1 MHNPH
6 LTYYTRTDQ
15 LRQIDIYH
23 LPSQHRI
30 HTIKAGDKTG
40 MAMCLALL
48 HHENTLTLIA
58 AFENGYAT
66 VQRLE
71 ADGQWV
77 TTYNSQVHSQP
88 VLSLSVHN
96 DFFITSSADSIVS
109 KHPIPTD
116 LFFPLQDPEPP
127 KITERVVE
135 IIDDEPKAT
144 SLLSAVLKS
153 SSSSQAPTGPSKKGV
168 AWKDPI
174 KTINTKHSGQQSL
187 DIRSDGRIFA
197 TAGWDSKVRVY
208 SVKTMKELAVLKWH
222 QVGCFAVAFADV
234 RISDKAKED
243 NKSTAQQGNVNKA
256 TTSVTKRTTSLVK
269 AGLSVK
275 EQRIATARQTHW
287 IAAGAKDGKI
297 SLWDIY

>member
-1 MHNPH
+1 
-6 LTYYTRTDQ
+6 
-15 LRQIDIYH
+15 
-23 LPSQHRI
+23 
-30 HTIKAGDKTG
+30 
-40 MAMCLALL
+40 MAMCLALF
-48 HHENTLTLIA
+48 HHENTLTLVA

-71 ADGQWV
+71 DDGRWV
-77 TTYNSQVHSQP
+77 TTYNSQAHSQP

-96 DFFITSSADSIVS
+96 DSFITSSADSIVA

-127 KITERVVE
+127 RSTERVVE

-144 SLLSAVLKS
+144 SLLSAGLKS
-153 SSSSQAPTGPSKKGV
+153 SSSQTPTGPSKKGI

-187 DIRSDGRIFA
+187 DIRSDGRVFA

-222 QVGCFAVAFADV
+222 QVGCFSVAFADV
-234 RISDKAKED
+234 KISDKAKEE
-243 NKSTAQQGNVNKA
+243 STANAQQEDGNKA
-256 TTSVTKRTTSLVK
+256 TTSLTKRTTSLVK

-275 EQRIATARQTHW
+275 EQRIETARQTHW

>member
-1 MHNPH
+1 
-6 LTYYTRTDQ
+6 
-15 LRQIDIYH
+15 
-23 LPSQHRI
+23 
-30 HTIKAGDKTG
+30 

-48 HHENTLTLIA
+48 HHKDALTLVA

-77 TTYNSQVHSQP
+77 TTYNSQAHSQP
-88 VLSLSVHN
+88 VLSLSVYN
-96 DFFITSSADSIVS
+96 DFFITSSADSIVA

-116 LFFPLQDPEPP
+116 LFFPLEDPEPP
-127 KITERVVE
+127 KSTERIVE
-135 IIDDEPKAT
+135 ILDDEPKAK
-144 SLLSAVLKS
+144 SLLSAGLKS
-153 SSSSQAPTGPSKKGV
+153 SSLQAATGTSKKGI
-168 AWKDPI
+168 AWKDPL

-208 SVKTMKELAVLKWH
+208 STKTMKELAVLKWH
-222 QVGCFAVAFADV
+222 QVGCYAVAFADV
-234 RISDKAKED
+234 KISDKAKEE
-243 NKSTAQQGNVNKA
+243 STSTTHQEDGNKA
-256 TTSVTKRTTSLVK
+256 TTSLTTRTTSLVK
-269 AGLSVK
+269 TGLSVK

>member
-1 MHNPH
+1 
-6 LTYYTRTDQ
+6 
-15 LRQIDIYH
+15 
-23 LPSQHRI
+23 
-30 HTIKAGDKTG
+30 
-40 MAMCLALL
+40 MCLALL
-48 HHENTLTLIA
+48 QHENILTLVA

-77 TTYNSQVHSQP
+77 TTYNSQAHSQP
-88 VLSLSVHN
+88 VLSLRVYD
-96 DFFITSSADSIVS
+96 DFFITSSADSIVA
-109 KHPIPTD
+109 KHPIPID
-116 LFFPLQDPEPP
+116 LFFPLQNPETPQS
-127 KITERVVE
+127 TERVVE

-144 SLLSAVLKS
+144 SLLSAGLKS
-153 SSSSQAPTGPSKKGV
+153 SSSKATKATSKKGI

-208 SVKTMKELAVLKWH
+208 SIKTMKELAVLKWH
-222 QVGCFAVAFADV
+222 QVGCYAVAFADV
-234 RISDKAKED
+234 KISDKAKKESTYTTQQENE
-243 NKSTAQQGNVNKA
+243 NKSTKSH
-256 TTSVTKRTTSLVK
+256 TTRTTSLVR